1 MFPFVFLLHND
12 INIKNIIQ
20 MKKLFTYLLLLLASS
35 LLGCTQPYD
44 DTEVRQD
51 IENLKDRVTA
61 LEKLCK
67 EMNANIDAMAA
78 ILEALETHDYITG
91 VTPITKD
98 GETVGYTITFAKGE
112 PITIYHGEDGKDG
125 VDGANG
131 ADGKDGYTPVI
142 GVAQDSDGIY
152 YWTLDGEWLLDDAGN
167 KIKAVGVDGKDG
179 ADGKDGQDGENG
191 ANGSDGEDG
200 ENGADGKD
208 GVDGENGVDG
218 KDGVDGITPQ
228 LKIEND
234 YWYISYDNGSTWSQ
248 LGKATGEDGKD
259 GANGSDGADGA
270 DGKDGD
276 SFFEGVDTSNDDYV
290 VFTLADGTT
299 IKIPTWYAFEQL
311 KKQCEE
317 MNQNISAMQQIL
329 EALQNNDYVTSVQH
343 IIKDGK
349 TIGYTIYF
357 SKSGA
362 VTIYHGKDGKDGADG
377 TDGVNGADG
386 KDGHSP
392 IVGVRQDGDGIYY
405 WTLDGEWLLDDAGNK
420 IKAVGVDGKDGQDG
434 ADGED
439 GKDGQNGADGADGV
453 DGENG
458 ADGITPKLKI
468 ENEYWYISYDNGTT
482 WSQLGKA
489 TGEDGKD
496 GANGSDGADGADGDA
511 FFESVDT
518 SDKNYVILTLIDG
531 TTIQI
536 PTWYAFEQLQALC
549 NQMNSNIEAL
559 QTIVEALQNNDY
571 VTSVTPVVD
580 GGKTIGYTI
589 YFSKSGAV
597 TIYHGENGENGKDGA
612 SGLDGHSPQI
622 GVKQHTDGIYYWTL
636 DGEWLTDANG
646 NKIKAVGI
654 DGKDGQDG
662 ADGTD
667 GVDGENGAD
676 GKDGV
681 DGITPQLKIE
691 NAYWYISYDN
701 GATWSQLGKATGE
714 DGKDGA
720 NGSDGAD
727 GKDGDSFF
735 QSVDS
740 SNSEY
745 VVITL
750 ADATVI
756 KLPTWSAFE
765 ALRTLCN
772 QMNSNIEALQT
783 IVAALQNNDYV
794 TSVTPVLENGK
805 TVGYTINFS
814 RSGAVTIYHGEN
826 GENGKDGANGLDG
839 HSPQIG
845 VKQHTDGI
853 YYWTLDGAWLKD
865 ANGNKIKAVGIDGA
879 NGSNGTNGVD
889 GITPQLKIENEYWYI
904 SYDNGTTWSQLGK
917 ATGED
922 GKDGANGSD
931 GADGKDGD
939 SFFQSVT
946 QDEQYVYFTLADGT
960 QITLPKGALLSIS
973 LDASDLV
980 VMAPNSTREIGYTVQ
995 SVTES
1000 VTLEVTSSSDLRAKV
1015 VPASADGKSGKIEIK
1030 SSSIVDEYSKVIVFV
1045 SNGEKV
1051 VMKSIGFEQAGITIS
1066 NGAEQT
1072 IGAEGGRV
1080 NLNFASNI
1088 DWKVAIPAEAQ
1099 SWVQL
1104 APQRSAMTEYSVALS
1119 VAPNTNLGTRSATVQ
1134 VMTKDGSLA
1143 VDYTITQSAFTAV
1156 TVTNANGWNAGDALA
1171 VFTGNARNQQFKYM
1185 GAAGATSGAFE
1196 AASVASGSAAA
1207 ASAHYAVY
1215 PYKSNYRL
1223 SDGAILMTLPNSQSY
1238 VAGGYSSA
1246 LDVMVGVSNG
1256 VADTNIAL
1264 QPLCAY
1270 VCVKLWGSE
1279 QTIKSVTLA
1288 SKGGEALAGNASVT
1302 PKYGAAPECV
1312 FTTKPSSIISMSCTE
1327 LTLGGAEAS
1336 ATEFWFVVPP
1346 VALASGYSVKVA
1358 GFYGGEQTIE
1368 FPATTFVS
1376 GTIYNIGAEVTVST
1390 NGPGMGVGGWG
1401 DGGEHGGSVS

>member
-1 MFPFVFLLHND
+1 M
-12 INIKNIIQ
+12 KRIII
-20 MKKLFTYLLLLLASS
+20 LISAVLVGLSS
-35 LLGCTQPYD
+35 CSYD
-44 DTEVRQD
+44 DSALVGRV
-51 IENLKDRVTA
+51 ENLEDRVTA

-78 ILEALETHDYITG
+78 ILEALETHDYITS

-125 VDGANG
+125 VNGEDG
-131 ADGKDGYTPVI
+131 ADGKDGTDGYTPII

-152 YWTLDGEWLLDDAGN
+152 YWTLDGEWLLDEAGN
-167 KIKAVGVDGKDG
+167 KIKAVGIDGKDG
-179 ADGKDGQDGENG
+179 ADGEDGE
-191 ANGSDGEDG
+191 DGKDG
-200 ENGADGKD
+200 ENGADGADGTD
-208 GVDGENGVDG
+208 GVDGANGAN
-218 KDGVDGITPQ
+218 GVDGITPQ

-234 YWYISYDNGSTWSQ
+234 YWYISYDKGSTWTQ

-259 GANGSDGADGA
+259 GANGSDGA

-299 IKIPTWYAFEQL
+299 IKIPTWYAFDQL

-329 EALQNNDYVTSVQH
+329 EALQNNDYVTSVQQ
-343 IIKDGK
+343 IVEDGK

-362 VTIYHGKDGKDGADG
+362 VTIYHGVDGEDGKDGADG
-377 TDGVNGADG
+377 IDGVNGADG

-392 IVGVRQDGDGIYY
+392 IVGVRQDSDGIYY
-405 WTLDGEWLLDDAGNK
+405 WTLDGEWLLDEAGNK

-434 ADGED
+434 EDGKDGQDGED
-439 GKDGQNGADGADGV
+439 GKDGQDGADGTDGV

-458 ADGITPKLKI
+458 ADGITPQLKI

-489 TGEDGKD
+489 AGEDGKD
-496 GANGSDGADGADGDA
+496 GANGSDGADGKDGDSFFQSVDSSNSEYVVITLADG
-511 FFESVDT
+511 T
-518 SDKNYVILTLIDG
+518 VIKL
-531 TTIQI
+531 
-536 PTWYAFEQLQALC
+536 PTWSAFEALRTLC

-589 YFSKSGAV
+589 NFSK
-597 TIYHGENGENGKDGA
+597 
-612 SGLDGHSPQI
+612 
-622 GVKQHTDGIYYWTL
+622 
-636 DGEWLTDANG
+636 
-646 NKIKAVGI
+646 
-654 DGKDGQDG
+654 
-662 ADGTD
+662 
-667 GVDGENGAD
+667 
-676 GKDGV
+676 
-681 DGITPQLKIE
+681 
-691 NAYWYISYDN
+691 
-701 GATWSQLGKATGE
+701 
-714 DGKDGA
+714 
-720 NGSDGAD
+720 
-727 GKDGDSFF
+727 
-735 QSVDS
+735 
-740 SNSEY
+740 
-745 VVITL
+745 
-750 ADATVI
+750 
-756 KLPTWSAFE
+756 
-765 ALRTLCN
+765 
-772 QMNSNIEALQT
+772 
-783 IVAALQNNDYV
+783 
-794 TSVTPVLENGK
+794 
-805 TVGYTINFS
+805 
-814 RSGAVTIYHGEN
+814 SGAVTIYHGEN

-853 YYWTLDGAWLKD
+853 YYWTLDGEWLKD
-865 ANGNKIKAVGIDGA
+865 ANGNKIKAVGIDGE

-960 QITLPKGALLSIS
+960 QITLPKGAALSIS
-973 LDASDLV
+973 FDASDLV
-980 VMAPNSTREIGYTVQ
+980 VMAPNSTREIGYSVQ

-1000 VTLEVTSSSDLRAKV
+1000 VTVEVTSSSDLRAKV

-1030 SSSIVDEYSKVIVFV
+1030 SSSIIDEYSKVIVFV

-1088 DWKVAIPAEAQ
+1088 DWKVSIPAEVQ
-1099 SWVQL
+1099 SWVQF

-1156 TVTNANGWNAGDALA
+1156 TATNANGWKAGDALA
-1171 VFTGNARNQQFKYM
+1171 VFAGNARNQQFKYM
-1185 GAAGATSGAFE
+1185 GAAGATSGTFE

-1223 SDGAILMTLPNSQSY
+1223 SDGAILMALPNSQSY

-1246 LDVMVGVSNG
+1246 LDVMVGVSSD

-1312 FTTKPSSIISMSCTE
+1312 FTTKPSSTISMSCTE
-1327 LTLGGAEAS
+1327 LTLGRAEAS

-1358 GFYGGEQTIE
+1358 GFYGGEQTID
-1368 FPATTFVS
+1368 FPATTFAS
-1376 GTIYNIGAEVTVST
+1376 GAIYNIGAEITVST

-1401 DGGEHGGSVS
+1401 DGENVEGEI

>member
-1 MFPFVFLLHND
+1 MD
-12 INIKNIIQ
+12 MKRIII
-20 MKKLFTYLLLLLASS
+20 LISAVLVGLSS
-35 LLGCTQPYD
+35 CSYD
-44 DTEVRQD
+44 DSALVGRV
-51 IENLKDRVTA
+51 ENLEDRVTA

-78 ILEALETHDYITG
+78 ILEALETHDYITS

-125 VDGANG
+125 VNGEDG
-131 ADGKDGYTPVI
+131 ADGKDGTDGYTPII

-152 YWTLDGEWLLDDAGN
+152 YWTLDGEWLLDEAGN
-167 KIKAVGVDGKDG
+167 KIKAVGIDGKDG
-179 ADGKDGQDGENG
+179 ADGEDGKDGQ
-191 ANGSDGEDG
+191 
-200 ENGADGKD
+200 NGADGAD
-208 GVDGENGVDG
+208 GIDGEN
-218 KDGVDGITPQ
+218 GVDGITPQ
-228 LKIEND
+228 LKIENE

-259 GANGSDGADGA
+259 GANGSDGA

-299 IKIPTWYAFEQL
+299 IKIPTWYAFDQL

-329 EALQNNDYVTSVQH
+329 EALQNNDYVTSVQQ
-343 IIKDGK
+343 IVEDGK

-362 VTIYHGKDGKDGADG
+362 VTIYHGKNGKDGADG

-392 IVGVRQDGDGIYY
+392 IVGVRQDSDGIYY
-405 WTLDGEWLLDDAGNK
+405 WTLDGEWLLDEAGNK
-420 IKAVGVDGKDGQDG
+420 IKAVGVDGKDG
-434 ADGED
+434 ED
-439 GKDGQNGADGADGV
+439 GKDGQDGADGTDGV

-458 ADGITPKLKI
+458 ADGKDGADGITPQLKI

-496 GANGSDGADGADGDA
+496 GANGGDGADGKDGDSFFQSVDSSNSEYVVITLADG
-511 FFESVDT
+511 T
-518 SDKNYVILTLIDG
+518 VIKL
-531 TTIQI
+531 
-536 PTWYAFEQLQALC
+536 PTWSAFKALRTLC

-612 SGLDGHSPQI
+612 NGLDGHSPQI

-636 DGEWLTDANG
+636 DGEWL
-646 NKIKAVGI
+646 
-654 DGKDGQDG
+654 
-662 ADGTD
+662 
-667 GVDGENGAD
+667 
-676 GKDGV
+676 
-681 DGITPQLKIE
+681 
-691 NAYWYISYDN
+691 
-701 GATWSQLGKATGE
+701 
-714 DGKDGA
+714 
-720 NGSDGAD
+720 
-727 GKDGDSFF
+727 
-735 QSVDS
+735 
-740 SNSEY
+740 
-745 VVITL
+745 
-750 ADATVI
+750 
-756 KLPTWSAFE
+756 
-765 ALRTLCN
+765 
-772 QMNSNIEALQT
+772 
-783 IVAALQNNDYV
+783 
-794 TSVTPVLENGK
+794 
-805 TVGYTINFS
+805 
-814 RSGAVTIYHGEN
+814 
-826 GENGKDGANGLDG
+826 
-839 HSPQIG
+839 
-845 VKQHTDGI
+845 
-853 YYWTLDGAWLKD
+853 KD
-865 ANGNKIKAVGIDGA
+865 ANGNKIKAVGIDGD

-973 LDASDLV
+973 FDASDLV
-980 VMAPNSTREIGYTVQ
+980 VMAPNSTREIGYSVQ

-1000 VTLEVTSSSDLRAKV
+1000 VTVEVTSSSDLRAKV

-1066 NGAEQT
+1066 NGAEQA

-1088 DWKVAIPAEAQ
+1088 DWKVSIPAEAQ

-1134 VMTKDGSLA
+1134 VMTKDGSLV

-1156 TVTNANGWNAGDALA
+1156 TATNANGWKAGDALA
-1171 VFTGNARNQQFKYM
+1171 VFAGNARNQQFKYM
-1185 GAAGATSGAFE
+1185 GAAGATSGTFE

-1223 SDGAILMTLPNSQSY
+1223 SDGAILMTLSNSQSY

-1312 FTTKPSSIISMSCTE
+1312 FTTKPSSTISMSCTE
-1327 LTLGGAEAS
+1327 LTLGRAEAS

-1358 GFYGGEQTIE
+1358 GFYGGEQTID
-1368 FPATTFVS
+1368 FPATTFAS
-1376 GTIYNIGAEVTVST
+1376 GAVYNIGAEVTVST

-1401 DGGEHGGSVS
+1401 DGENVEGEI

>member
-1 MFPFVFLLHND
+1 
-12 INIKNIIQ
+12 
-20 MKKLFTYLLLLLASS
+20 MKKLFIYLLLLLASS

-44 DTEVRQD
+44 DTEVRKD

-78 ILEALETHDYITG
+78 ILEALETHDYITS

-131 ADGKDGYTPVI
+131 ADGKDGYTPII
-142 GVAQDSDGIY
+142 GVEKDSDGIY
-152 YWTLDGEWLLDDAGN
+152 YWTLDGEWLTDNEGN
-167 KIKAVGVDGKDG
+167 KIKAVGL
-179 ADGKDGQDGENG
+179 
-191 ANGSDGEDG
+191 
-200 ENGADGKD
+200 DGKD
-208 GVDGENGVDG
+208 GVDGEDG
-218 KDGVDGITPQ
+218 KDGANGSDGKDGQNGNDGANGKDGITPQ

-234 YWYISYDNGSTWSQ
+234 YWYISYDNGASWTQ
-248 LGKATGEDGKD
+248 LGKATGEDGQD
-259 GANGSDGADGA
+259 GTNGSNGLDGE
-270 DGKDGD
+270 DGD
-276 SFFEGVDTSNDDYV
+276 SFFQGVDISDDEYV
-290 VFTLADGTT
+290 IFTLADGTQ
-299 IKIPTWYAFEQL
+299 IKLPTWYAFEQL

-329 EALQNNDYVTSVQH
+329 EALQNNDYVTSVQ
-343 IIKDGK
+343 
-349 TIGYTIYF
+349 
-357 SKSGA
+357 
-362 VTIYHGKDGKDGADG
+362 
-377 TDGVNGADG
+377 
-386 KDGHSP
+386 
-392 IVGVRQDGDGIYY
+392 Q
-405 WTLDGEWLLDDAGNK
+405 
-420 IKAVGVDGKDGQDG
+420 
-434 ADGED
+434 
-439 GKDGQNGADGADGV
+439 
-453 DGENG
+453 
-458 ADGITPKLKI
+458 
-468 ENEYWYISYDNGTT
+468 
-482 WSQLGKA
+482 
-489 TGEDGKD
+489 
-496 GANGSDGADGADGDA
+496 
-511 FFESVDT
+511 
-518 SDKNYVILTLIDG
+518 
-531 TTIQI
+531 
-536 PTWYAFEQLQALC
+536 
-549 NQMNSNIEAL
+549 
-559 QTIVEALQNNDY
+559 IVEN
-571 VTSVTPVVD
+571 
-580 GGKTIGYTI
+580 GKTIGYTI

-597 TIYHGENGENGKDGA
+597 TIYHGEDGKDGVNG
-612 SGLDGHSPQI
+612 SDGQNGVDGKDGHSPVVGIRQDS
-622 GVKQHTDGIYYWTL
+622 DGIYYWTL

-654 DGKDGQDG
+654 DGADGNDG
-662 ADGTD
+662 ATGPQ
-667 GVDGENGAD
+667 GPQGEQ
-676 GKDGV
+676 
-681 DGITPQLKIE
+681 GITPELKIDGG
-691 NAYWYISYDN
+691 YWYISYDN
-701 GATWSQLGKATGE
+701 GSTWNEIGQATG
-714 DGKDGA
+714 
-720 NGSDGAD
+720 
-727 GKDGDSFF
+727 
-735 QSVDS
+735 
-740 SNSEY
+740 
-745 VVITL
+745 
-750 ADATVI
+750 DA
-756 KLPTWSAFE
+756 
-765 ALRTLCN
+765 
-772 QMNSNIEALQT
+772 
-783 IVAALQNNDYV
+783 
-794 TSVTPVLENGK
+794 
-805 TVGYTINFS
+805 
-814 RSGAVTIYHGEN
+814 
-826 GENGKDGANGLDG
+826 
-839 HSPQIG
+839 
-845 VKQHTDGI
+845 
-853 YYWTLDGAWLKD
+853 
-865 ANGNKIKAVGIDGA
+865 
-879 NGSNGTNGVD
+879 
-889 GITPQLKIENEYWYI
+889 
-904 SYDNGTTWSQLGK
+904 
-917 ATGED
+917 
-922 GKDGANGSD
+922 
-931 GADGKDGD
+931 GKDGD

-960 QITLPKGALLSIS
+960 QITLPKGAMLSIS
-973 LDASDLV
+973 FDASDLV

-1000 VTLEVTSSSDLRAKV
+1000 VTVEVTSSSDLRAKV

-1072 IGAEGGRV
+1072 IGAEGGSV

-1088 DWKVAIPAEAQ
+1088 DWKVAIPAEVQ

-1134 VMTKDGSLA
+1134 VMTKDGKIA
-1143 VDYTITQSAFTAV
+1143 VDYTITQSAFTTV
-1156 TVTNANGWNAGDALA
+1156 TATNANGWKAGDALA
-1171 VFTGNARNQQFKYM
+1171 VFAGNARNQQFKYV
-1185 GAAGATSGAFE
+1185 GAAGATSGTFE

-1238 VAGGYSSA
+1238 AAGGYSSA

-1279 QTIKSVTLA
+1279 QTIKSVALA

-1312 FTTKPSSIISMSCTE
+1312 FTTNASSTISMSCSE
-1327 LTLGGAEAS
+1327 LTLGSAETA

-1358 GFYGGEQTIE
+1358 GFYGGEQTID

-1376 GTIYNIGAEVTVST
+1376 GTTYNVGAEVTVST